1 MLDFKTSIEALEKTQ
16 NILILPS
23 QPADGDSLGSALAL
37 YVMLKEKGKN
47 VTVVLSTEIP
57 DIYQFLP
64 EVDKIQNQAKVYS
77 DFVVTINLKDIKVQD
92 VEHQIVDGKI
102 NIVVSSDQGT
112 ILPEQVTFPKP
123 DKKYDLLV
131 VLDAADLAQLG
142 DFYIQNYTI
151 FGEIPSLNID
161 HHISNKK
168 FASINLVDENASST
182 TQIVYELFKQMQVNI
197 TPDLATLLLTGII
210 TDTGSFQNQNT
221 TPESFDLAA
230 ELIEQGARQQEIIK
244 QVYKTKQLNTLK
256 LWGKILSGIQV
267 DEPNRL
273 VWATVTRADFSETGT
288 TEKDTGDIIDD
299 LLGNAEEADTVLL
312 LVEKSNGTVY
322 GSLRTVGE
330 ERNASA
336 IADLFG
342 GGGHHNSAGFTLYN
356 TTIAQ
361 VESMILE
368 KIRAFNSGQ
377 PVPALPVDDLTAEP
391 EAKPEERIDQLAKD
405 FVTKS

>member
-37 YVMLKEKGKN
+37 YVALKEKGKN

-57 DIYQFLP
+57 DIYRFLP

-77 DFVVTINLKDIKVQD
+77 DFVVTIDLKDTKVQD
-92 VEHQIVDGKI
+92 LEHQIVDGKI
-102 NIVVSSDQGT
+102 NIVISSDQGT

-168 FASINLVDENASST
+168 FASINLVDEKASST

-356 TTIAQ
+356 TTIAE
-361 VESMILE
+361 VESMILD

-377 PVPALPVDDLTAEP
+377 PVPALPVDDLTVEP
-391 EAKPEERIDQLAKD
+391 EVKPEERIDQLAKD